1 MKDPQDELEE
11 YFSAGKPAP
20 KNFGEAFN
28 QARDRKQ
35 NTFYY
40 KGKLYTTELAGSKK
54 PASSPS
60 PSPSPSPSS
69 SPSPAPS
76 KTSTQAERAT
86 KYKEDI
92 EEKQRATSE
101 AIRKGEEERDRL
113 LKQEKRQAL
122 EPVPVEAMLTPLGIL
137 RSLGTGAASKAM
149 SGLARGARKGEPSIK
164 SFPTP
169 KYKRE
174 PSLKS
179 GPSDDELDIIRL
191 GSDFAAKKGGK
202 VKSTY
207 KQGGKVPS
215 ASKRADGA
223 AQRGKTR
230 GKYI

>member
-1 MKDPQDELEE
+1 MKDSQDELEE

-28 QARDRKQ
+28 QARKAGKD
-35 NTFYY
+35 TFYY
-40 KGKLYTTELAGSKK
+40 KGKLYSTELAGSKK

-60 PSPSPSPSS
+60 PSPSPT
-69 SPSPAPS
+69 AP

-92 EEKQRATSE
+92 EEEQRATSE

-169 KYKRE
+169 KYKKE